1 MNVAVQEVFAL
12 RERPRIILPDDP
24 TTDIPVLW
32 CKDPPVLNKKGQI
45 IRGGMF
51 DHQLAWWNLPSFIKA
66 LVAGYG
72 SGKTFIGCKRA
83 ISQCLLNAPSPHLHV
98 SPSYKIAK
106 RTSIPTLLALCRG
119 KAAIDPTFSYHYH
132 RTEFELTVR
141 HRSRVGTI
149 WIASG
154 DNAESLK
161 GPTVGS
167 ASIDEPFIQSIEV
180 LDQCLARV
188 RDPRAKRQEI
198 TLTGTPEQLNWG
210 YDITEGDEAEN
221 YDAKVIHA
229 STYQNLAIGEQ
240 YGKRMEKAMDEKA
253 AEAYVRGKFVNL
265 SKGTVYYGF
274 SDANVM
280 SLPDQG
286 GELEVGMDFN
296 VNPMA
301 FVVFWRSGNHVHIV
315 AEYELDNADT
325 EYACRVL
332 HDDYPLIAGANL
344 GTCRVRNVYPDA
356 SGKARHTNAP
366 GGKSDFHYIREAGF
380 EVTCKEDNPRIRDRE
395 NAVNGKLAPKYG
407 RPSLTMDPACKK
419 IIKYMRTYTHEN
431 KNKQKHMSH
440 LLDAVG
446 YPIAY
451 LYPVV
456 RSFAQATK
464 FQGS

>member
-1 MNVAVQEVFAL
+1 MSAEAHDLVL
-12 RERPRIILPDDP
+12 KDRPRIVAPSGP
-24 TTDIPVLW
+24 TTEQIVLW
-32 CKDPPVLNKKGQI
+32 RKDPPVLDHRGRI
-45 IRGGMF
+45 LRGGMF
-51 DHQLAWWNLPSFIKA
+51 KHQLDWWNLTSFIKA
-66 LVAGYG
+66 LVGGYG
-72 SGKTFIGCKRA
+72 SGKTFISAKRA
-83 ISQCLLNAPSPHLHV
+83 IAQALLNAPSPHLAV

-106 RTSIPTLLALCRG
+106 RTMIPTLLALCRG
-119 KAAIDPTFSYHYH
+119 KASLDPTFTYKYH
-132 RTEFELTVR
+132 RTEFELTVW
-141 HRSRVGTI
+141 HRGRVGTI

-154 DNAESLK
+154 DDANSLK

-167 ASIDEPFIQSIEV
+167 ASIDEPFIQDIDV

-221 YDAKVIHA
+221 YDAQVIHA
-229 STYQNLAIGEQ
+229 STYENKVIGEN

-253 AEAYVRGKFVNL
+253 SEAYVHGKFVNL
-265 SKGTVYYGF
+265 SKGLVYYGF

-280 SLPDQG
+280 SLPDPM

-301 FVVFWRSGNHVHIV
+301 FVVFWRSGSHVHIV

-332 HDDYPLIAGANL
+332 HDDYPRIAGVNV
-344 GTCRVRNVYPDA
+344 GTCRIKNVYPDA

-366 GGKSDFHYIREAGF
+366 GGKSDFHYIQEAGF
-380 EVTCKEDNPRIRDRE
+380 EVNCKESNPAIRDRE

-407 RPSLTMDPACKK
+407 RPSLTIDPSCKK

-440 LLDAVG
+440 LLDALG

-451 LYPVV
+451 LFPIV
-456 RSFAQATK
+456 RSFVTTSK
-464 FQGS
+464 FHGS